1 MGIGL
6 FFQGLSIGLAYV
18 APIGMQNMFVIN
30 SALTQRRKRAILT
43 ALIVIFFDITLALA
57 GYFGIGLAIERW
69 DIVRRIVLGVGSLLV
84 VFIGI
89 SLLRNKSVEEM
100 NVNVDMPIL
109 KLIST
114 ACVVTWLNPQAIIDV
129 TMLLGS
135 FQASLGE
142 NEGFIFLLGVIAAS
156 CLWFLGLSTIIT
168 IFSGK
173 FTPKVVRW
181 INIICGIV
189 IIFYGLKLLYSF
201 IRLFV

>member
-1 MGIGL
+1 MGL
-6 FFQGLSIGLAYV
+6 FFQGLSLGLAYV

-30 SALTQRRKRAILT
+30 SALTQRRKRTILT

-84 VFIGI
+84 IWIGI
-89 SLLRNKSVEEM
+89 SLLRDRRAAETNQ
-100 NVNVDMPIL
+100 NTDMSIP

-135 FQASLGE
+135 FKASLGE
-142 NEGFIFLLGVIAAS
+142 GEGGIFLFGVIAAS
-156 CLWFLGLSTIIT
+156 CMWFLGISTICM
-168 IFSGK
+168 IFSSK

-189 IIFYGLKLLYSF
+189 IIFYGLKLMYTF
-201 IRLFV
+201 VRLFI